1 MTTKTHPTETLSTDF
16 KIDISDHGLGRNK
29 PQQVGRK
36 LVLPMFA
43 MALIGFAGGLIVA
56 IIRASELSD
65 NGVSDTTEVL
75 KHVGAGFMFIGFAAV
90 FAAIS
95 FAIARIL
102 GEFRAGGGEVQDT
115 IGTRTVNTLKM
126 PISAKAFLG
135 GMMMAMM
142 LILIPVVLHFVFA
155 ADVSNTLASI
165 EASEERFIVL
175 EGVRRIGVAL
185 YLVAI
190 AFGLAT
196 IIKVLRFESIRIREL
211 PNN

>member
-1 MTTKTHPTETLSTDF
+1 MSTRTHSSETLSTDF
-16 KIDISDHGLGRNK
+16 KIDITDHSLGRNK
-29 PQQVGRK
+29 PQQVARK
-36 LVLPMFA
+36 LVLPMFV
-43 MALIGFAGGLIVA
+43 MALAGFAGGLIVA
-56 IIRASELSD
+56 ITRAAELSD
-65 NGVSDTTEVL
+65 SGASDTTEAL
-75 KHVGAGFMFIGFAAV
+75 HHIGAGFMFIGFAAV

-115 IGTRTVNTLKM
+115 IGTTTVNTLKM
-126 PISAKAFLG
+126 PASARVFLG
-135 GMMMAMM
+135 GMVMAMM
-142 LILIPVVLHFVFA
+142 LIVIPVILHFVFA
-155 ADVSNTLASI
+155 ADVSDTVASI

-175 EGVRRIGVAL
+175 EGIRRIGVAL

-211 PNN
+211 PNA